1 MHLKAL
7 EKVIEKL
14 EEAASDLIGNEIVKS
29 LNKMKLLSL
38 NRIIWKK
45 LQMSMIK
52 KYLKKDIYFQRKDR
66 K

>member
-7 EKVIEKL
+7 EKVIEKS

>member
-7 EKVIEKL
+7 EKVIEKS

-38 NRIIWKK
+38 NRIIRKQ

-52 KYLKKDIYFQRKDR
+52 KYLKTDIYFQRKDR
-66 K
+66 R